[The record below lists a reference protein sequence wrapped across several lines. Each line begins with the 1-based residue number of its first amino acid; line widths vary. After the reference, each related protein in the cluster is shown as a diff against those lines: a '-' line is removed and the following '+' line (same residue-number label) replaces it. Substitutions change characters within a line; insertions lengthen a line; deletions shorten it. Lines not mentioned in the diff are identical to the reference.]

1 MRIKKIPKNAL
12 KNSANLFGF
21 KVLRAKKTDANFIS
35 PI

>member
-21 KVLRAKKTDANFIS
+21 KVLQSRKIDANSIS
-35 PI
+35 HI